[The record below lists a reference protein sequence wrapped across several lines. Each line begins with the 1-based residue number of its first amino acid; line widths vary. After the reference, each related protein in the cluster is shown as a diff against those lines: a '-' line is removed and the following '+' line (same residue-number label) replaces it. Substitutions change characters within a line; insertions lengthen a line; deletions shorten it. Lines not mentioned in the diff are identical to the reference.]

1 MIIRHITLI
10 SCEDQWQNYLGSVI
24 LMFRCG
30 HVVVHK
36 VSFDPTP
43 HGYPPKLDNPTSYDP
58 LIPNHEVDEEDVV
71 VVSTT

>member
-1 MIIRHITLI
+1 MAKLFRIGD
-10 SCEDQWQNYLGSVI
+10 EDSI

-36 VSFDPTP
+36 VPFDPTP
-43 HGYPPKLDNPTSYDP
+43 HGYPLKLDNPTSYDP

-71 VVSTT
+71 VVSAT